1 MAVAVLVL
9 QPLAGQRGAAGGA
22 AQDEAAAA
30 HVAGRPEQV
39 ADPLEAEHRV
49 VDEERD
55 HADAVAANASWP
67 AAMNDDIEPASV
79 IPSSRICPSFA
90 SR

>member
-9 QPLAGQRGAAGGA
+9 QAFAGQRGAAGRA
-22 AQDEAAAA
+22 AQQEPAAA
-30 HVAGRPEQV
+30 HVAGRPDQV

-55 HADAVAANASWP
+55 HADAVAGMRVP